1 MKSSSVELSIGELAA
16 RFGLAP
22 HVLRHW
28 ESIGLLRPARRVNG
42 RRRYTAEHVGLV
54 ALILRGKD
62 AGFSLE
68 QMRDLLVAPDG
79 ETRRALLTDHLAA
92 LDAKIAQLQRARAL
106 VEHTLKCTA
115 DDFLTCLICTRFSTS
130 WWRNRWRCRIQRSA
144 AGLPV
149 WPGRNRRCS
158 LAKG

>member
-115 DDFLTCLICTRFSTS
+115 DDFLTCPDLHALLDELVAESLAVPDPA
-130 WWRNRWRCRIQRSA
+130 QRS
-144 AGLPV
+144 GSS
-149 WPGRNRRCS
+149 C
-158 LAKG
+158 LARQEP

>member
-79 ETRRALLTDHLAA
+79 ETRRALLTDHWLR
-92 LDAKIAQLQRARAL
+92 LTPRSPSCSGLGPWWS
-106 VEHTLKCTA
+106 TLKCTA
-115 DDFLTCLICTRFSTS
+115 DDFLTCPDLHALLDELVAESLAVPDPA
-130 WWRNRWRCRIQRSA
+130 QRS
-144 AGLPV
+144 GSS
-149 WPGRNRRCS
+149 C
-158 LAKG
+158 LARQEP

>member
-28 ESIGLLRPARRVNG
+28 ESIGLLRPARRVIG
-42 RRRYTAEHVGLV
+42 VRRFTAVNVGLV
-54 ALILRGKD
+54 ALIVRGND

-79 ETRRALLTDHLAA
+79 VTRRALLTVDWAA
-92 LDAKIAQLQRARAL
+92 LDAKIGHLPRARAL

-115 DDFLTCLICTRFSTS
+115 D
-130 WWRNRWRCRIQRSA
+130 
-144 AGLPV
+144 
-149 WPGRNRRCS
+149 
-158 LAKG
+158 